1 MTILFLYFIYEDSLV
16 SVYLLYC
23 VSPFVLSPQGW
34 FVKTLVHALLC
45 LVAWSCLT
53 LLPHEPQTSR
63 LLCLWGFFRQEYWSG
78 LPCPPPGHPPSPG
91 LKPRSPELQ
100 VDFLLSEPPEK
111 PKNTGVSSL
120 SLLQGIFLTQESN
133 QGLLHCRWILY
144 QLSYQGSL
152 CCTQQY
158 CVQILYCYTYYS
170 FINIFSV
177 FSLGFFVYLSLIEG

>member
-1 MTILFLYFIYEDSLV
+1 MFLCPRGV
-16 SVYLLYC
+16 S
-23 VSPFVLSPQGW
+23 
-34 FVKTLVHALLC
+34 
-45 LVAWSCLT
+45 
-53 LLPHEPQTSR
+53 
-63 LLCLWGFFRQEYWSG
+63 RQEYWSG
-78 LPCPPPGHPPSPG
+78 LPCPPPGYPPYPG

-133 QGLLHCRWILY
+133 QRLLHCRWILY

-177 FSLGFFVYLSLIEG
+177 FSLFFFVYLFIFNWRMIALQCCVGFCHTSAWIGHRYTYVPSFSFLI